1 MGQADAGGGSHIRA
15 FLLIR
20 WGMGQADA
28 GGGRG
33 LLSHLAGGRGEGEG
47 EGEGDLKIDEN

>member
-28 GGGRG
+28 GGGEG
-33 LLSHLAGGRGEGEG
+33 LVVSPGWGEGRGGG
-47 EGEGDLKIDEN
+47 GGGGGPQNR